1 MTDKL
6 IQIKGL
12 ERTFQEG
19 GKQRQ
24 VLAGIELDI
33 ARGETL
39 ALLGRSGSGK
49 STLLNLISGI
59 DRPNAGSIHIDGHN
73 LTNLPEPDLTLFRR
87 QHIGFIY
94 QVFHLIP
101 TLTASENITLP
112 LQLNHWSAAQSE
124 ARVKTLLAQI
134 ELTEQASQFPDQLSG
149 GEQQRVAIARALAH
163 KPLIVLADE
172 PTGNLDAITGAR
184 VMQLLQQL
192 VSQEG
197 STLVLVTH
205 SRSVASSA
213 DRTLTLAQGQL
224 TECEDDLTW

>member
-6 IQIKGL
+6 VQIKGL

-19 GKQRQ
+19 GKKRQ
-24 VLAGIELDI
+24 VLAGIDLEI

-59 DRPNAGSIHIDGHN
+59 DRPDAGSIHIHGHN
-73 LTNLPEPDLTLFRR
+73 LASLPEPDLTLFRR

-101 TLTASENITLP
+101 TLTASENIALP
-112 LQLNHWSAAQSE
+112 LELNHWSVAQSA
-124 ARVKTLLAQI
+124 ARVETLLAQV
-134 ELTEQASQFPDQLSG
+134 ELTEQANQFPDQLSG

-163 KPLIVLADE
+163 KPLILLADE
-172 PTGNLDAITGAR
+172 PTGNLDAVTGSR

-197 STLVLVTH
+197 TTLVLVTH
-205 SRSVASSA
+205 SRSVANSA

-224 TECEDDLTW
+224 TDSGDDLTW

>member
-6 IQIKGL
+6 VQIKGL

-19 GKQRQ
+19 GKRRQ
-24 VLAGIELDI
+24 VLAGIDLDI

-59 DRPNAGSIHIDGHN
+59 DRPDAGSIHIQGHN
-73 LTNLPEPDLTLFRR
+73 LASLPEPDLTLFRR

-101 TLTASENITLP
+101 TLTASENIALP
-112 LQLNHWSAAQSE
+112 LELNHWSMAQSAE
-124 ARVKTLLAQI
+124 RVTTLLAQI
-134 ELTEQASQFPDQLSG
+134 ELTEQANQFPDQLSG

-163 KPLIVLADE
+163 KPLILLADE
-172 PTGNLDAITGAR
+172 PTGNLDAITGSR

-192 VSQEG
+192 VSQG
-197 STLVLVTH
+197 GTTLVLVTH
-205 SRSVASSA
+205 SRSVANSA
-213 DRTLTLAQGQL
+213 DRTLTLTQGQL
-224 TECEDDLTW
+224 TDSEDDLTW

>member
-6 IQIKGL
+6 VQIKGL

-19 GKQRQ
+19 GKRRQ
-24 VLAGIELDI
+24 VLAGIDLEI

-59 DRPNAGSIHIDGHN
+59 DRPDAGSIQIDGDN
-73 LTNLPEPDLTLFRR
+73 LCTLQEPDLTLFRR

-101 TLTASENITLP
+101 TLSVSENIALP
-112 LQLNHWSAAQSE
+112 LQLNRWSTAQSAE
-124 ARVKTLLAQI
+124 RVATLLAQV
-134 ELTEQASQFPDQLSG
+134 ELTEQANQFPDQLSG

-163 KPLIVLADE
+163 KPLMVLADE
-172 PTGNLDAITGAR
+172 PTGNLDAITGSR
-184 VMQLLQQL
+184 IMQLLQQL

-197 STLVLVTH
+197 TTLVLVTH

-213 DRTLTLAQGQL
+213 DRTLTLTQGQL
-224 TECEDDLTW
+224 TDSGDDLTW

>member
-6 IQIKGL
+6 VQIKGL

-19 GKQRQ
+19 GKQRR

-59 DRPNAGSIHIDGHN
+59 DHPDAGSIHIQGHN
-73 LTNLPEPDLTLFRR
+73 LASLPEPDLTLFRR

-101 TLTASENITLP
+101 TLTASENIILP

-124 ARVKTLLAQI
+124 ARVETLLAQI

-205 SRSVASSA
+205 SRSVANSA
-213 DRTLTLAQGQL
+213 DRTLTRAQGQL
-224 TECEDDLTW
+224 IACEDALTW

>member
-1 MTDKL
+1 M
-6 IQIKGL
+6 
-12 ERTFQEG
+12 E
-19 GKQRQ
+19 
-24 VLAGIELDI
+24 I

-59 DRPNAGSIHIDGHN
+59 DRPDAGSIHIHGHN
-73 LTNLPEPDLTLFRR
+73 LTSLQEPDLTLFRR

-101 TLTASENITLP
+101 TLTASENIALP
-112 LQLNHWSAAQSE
+112 LELNHWSVAQSAE
-124 ARVKTLLAQI
+124 RVTTLLAQT
-134 ELTEQASQFPDQLSG
+134 ELTEQANQFPDQLSG

-163 KPLIVLADE
+163 KPLILLADE
-172 PTGNLDAITGAR
+172 PTGNLDAVTGSR

-197 STLVLVTH
+197 TTLVLVTH
-205 SRSVASSA
+205 SRSVANSA
-213 DRTLTLAQGQL
+213 DRTLTLTQGQL
-224 TECEDDLTW
+224 TDSEEDLTW